1 MTIFIDFRHR
11 RHHQHLCHCRSEFHS
26 SRMKCDSRGQYS
38 FVRRN
43 EFPEVKS
50 SHPIKPTMLTISH
63 YPPNALAIAASD
75 ANDELSWSSL
85 FCEF

>member
-1 MTIFIDFRHR
+1 
-11 RHHQHLCHCRSEFHS
+11 
-26 SRMKCDSRGQYS
+26 MKCDSRGQYS

-43 EFPEVKS
+43 EFPGVKS

-85 FCEF
+85 FCEFRNAKNQQSGQTEENMTKL